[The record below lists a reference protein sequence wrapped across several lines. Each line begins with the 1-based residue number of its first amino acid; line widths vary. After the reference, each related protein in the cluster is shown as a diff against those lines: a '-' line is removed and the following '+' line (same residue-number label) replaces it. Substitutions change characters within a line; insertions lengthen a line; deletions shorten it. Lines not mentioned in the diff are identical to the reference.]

1 MAKIGSFLA
10 GIWFVAHGVLAL
22 TGLHFQGSQ
31 AVMSVL
37 AIIAG
42 AFLLARQ

>member
-10 GIWFVAHGVLAL
+10 GVWFIAHGILAL

-31 AVMSVL
+31 TVMSVL
-37 AIIAG
+37 ALIAG